1 MFYVVKVN
9 QFSGSANR
17 PATADKNGFAPIL
30 LSAHNGTLP
39 TNARVISGTVAHRA
53 GLEVGKN
60 YAVKVTLT
68 GVDAEYGDQF
78 QYEVVGELTTMEVIT
93 KLKEFG
99 QGVVQRAAG
108 VGTPTP
114 ESVPAG
120 TPAEEK
126 F

>member
-1 MFYVVKVN
+1 MFFVVKVN
-9 QFSGSANR
+9 QFSGSTNR
-17 PATADKNGFAPIL
+17 PATADKNGFAPVL

-39 TNARVISGTVAHRA
+39 SNARVISGTVANRA
-53 GLEVGKN
+53 GMEVGKN

-68 GVDAEYGDQF
+68 GIDNQYGEQY

-99 QGVVQRAAG
+99 QGVVQKVVTTAT
-108 VGTPTP
+108 V
-114 ESVPAG
+114 
-120 TPAEEK
+120 EEVAPQDK